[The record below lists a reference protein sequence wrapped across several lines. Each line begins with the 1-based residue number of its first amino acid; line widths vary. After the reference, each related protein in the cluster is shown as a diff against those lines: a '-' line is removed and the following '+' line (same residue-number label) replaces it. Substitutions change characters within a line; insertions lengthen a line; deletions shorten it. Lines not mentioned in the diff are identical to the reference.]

1 MAPGM
6 QPEPALEATEQT
18 LSPLQAKAE
27 AYRIALAGTLRSLAA
42 VSNATASNLES
53 YGQLTEAMALIAT
66 LDRLRAQAGDQ
77 FECFGATLG
86 SCGSA

>member
-1 MAPGM
+1 MVADAQSGTEPG
-6 QPEPALEATEQT
+6 TSEQA

-27 AYRIALAGTLRSLAA
+27 AYRFALAGTLRSFAA
-42 VSNATASNLES
+42 VSNATASNLET
-53 YGQLTEAMALIAT
+53 YGQLAEAMALVAT

-77 FECFGATLG
+77 LECFGATLG